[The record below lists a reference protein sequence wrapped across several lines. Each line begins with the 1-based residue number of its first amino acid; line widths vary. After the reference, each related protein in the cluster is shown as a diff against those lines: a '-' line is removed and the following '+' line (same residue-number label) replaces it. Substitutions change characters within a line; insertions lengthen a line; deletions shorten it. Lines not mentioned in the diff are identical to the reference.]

1 MAGTGTEA
9 PASTQKPVGA
19 QARSEE
25 RAAAPHTA
33 VPGAASNRIGEALKD
48 AAVAG
53 FLAGVLGFFFIG
65 LRTDLAPGGLD
76 IRSRWTAWLVSILV
90 VFAVRL
96 ALNLFVFKTDRPLGR
111 GLGARLSGLAVA
123 PPGAGKWL
131 MRALFVFALVLP
143 FFFTTF
149 FPGRDRQFIDLAILI
164 MTYVMLG
171 WGLNIVV
178 GLAGLLDLGY
188 VAFYAVGAYSFA
200 LLAQYFEI
208 GFWTALPLA
217 GILAAFW
224 GMILGFPVLRL
235 RGDYLAIVTLAFG
248 EIIRIVLLNWYQFTG
263 GPNGISGIPR
273 PTFFGLELNGS
284 DDGMAA
290 FFGFEH
296 DPIHRF
302 IFLYYIIFG
311 LALLT
316 NLVTIRLRKL
326 PIGRAWEAL
335 REDEIACRS
344 LGINTRNTKLT
355 AFAIGAMFG
364 GFAGSFF
371 ATRQGFISP
380 ESFTFLESAMIL
392 AIVVLGGLGSQIG
405 VALASVVMIGGIEML
420 RNLGFLT
427 QIFGAGFDPVQ
438 YRMLIFGLAMVLIM
452 VWKPRGLVSTR
463 EPTAALKEKK
473 RIGADLVAQ
482 GEGH

>member
-1 MAGTGTEA
+1 MAG
-9 PASTQKPVGA
+9 PAKNVSADIQKPAGA
-19 QARSEE
+19 QAKAEARREGTQ
-25 RAAAPHTA
+25 PP
-33 VPGAASNRIGEALKD
+33 VPTGKTMQDSLRDALT
-48 AAVAG
+48 AAV
-53 FLAGVLGFFFIG
+53 LVGVLGLFFINV
-65 LRTDLAPGGLD
+65 RTDIAPGGLD
-76 IRSRWTAWLVSILV
+76 VTTRWVAWFVSILIA
-90 VFAVRL
+90 FAGRL
-96 ALNLFVFKTDRPLGR
+96 ALNVFVFNARKPATETLGQKVAALGNAAPGMGKWFLR
-111 GLGARLSGLAVA
+111 GL
-123 PPGAGKWL
+123 
-131 MRALFVFALVLP
+131 FIFACILP
-143 FFFTTF
+143 FFFTIL

-164 MTYVMLG
+164 MTYIMLG

-200 LLAQYFEI
+200 LLAQYFDFI
-208 GFWTALPLA
+208 GFWVALPLA
-217 GILAAFW
+217 GLLAAVW
-224 GMILGFPVLRL
+224 GMVLGFPVLRL

-248 EIIRIVLLNWYQFTG
+248 EIIRVVLLNWYEFTG
-263 GPNGISGIPR
+263 GPDGISGIPK
-273 PTFFGLELNGS
+273 PTFFGLELKRGEGGFA
-284 DDGMAA
+284 D
-290 FFGFEH
+290 FFGIAY

-302 IFLYYIIFG
+302 IFLYYIIFA

-316 NLVTIRLRKL
+316 NFVTMRLRRL

-355 AFAIGAMFG
+355 AFSIGAMFG

-380 ESFTFLESAMIL
+380 ESFTFLESAIIL
-392 AIVVLGGLGSQIG
+392 AIVVLGGLGSQVG
-405 VALASVVMIGGIEML
+405 VVIASVVMIGGIEML
-420 RNLGFLT
+420 RNLGFLS
-427 QIFGAGFDPVQ
+427 QVFGPNFDPVQ

-463 EPTAALKEKK
+463 EPSAVLKEKK
-473 RIGADLVAQ
+473 KIGADMVAQ